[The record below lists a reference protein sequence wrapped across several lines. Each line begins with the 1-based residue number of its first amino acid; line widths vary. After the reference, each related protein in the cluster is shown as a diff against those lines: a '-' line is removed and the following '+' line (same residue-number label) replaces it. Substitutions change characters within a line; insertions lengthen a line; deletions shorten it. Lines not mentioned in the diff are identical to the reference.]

1 MLLLLLLRLRAAAS
15 QVEPLARRVPW
26 MVGIGNHERDWPGAR
41 FYIISNIILYLPY
54 LPPYPIFSIIL
65 Y

>member
-41 FYIISNIILYLPY
+41 FLIVSNIT
-54 LPPYPIFSIIL
+54 
-65 Y
+65 